1 MAKTRNL
8 LSRLL
13 GKLGDAI
20 FHFLTMIEEKGVMPR
35 AARWIKISTLGIIAS
50 LVATLSL
57 QARDPEVT
65 CYIVA
70 RIPDVII
77 TEKSVTPDTTKG
89 ADSVKVKAQAKVM
102 YSNIKDNFIKDA
114 WLSWDGDTT
123 RFKVKA
129 LDGKMDDTLEVLEGT
144 VYVGNLEPGQYSI
157 SMLVQT
163 SQDALE
169 ASWFYFEV
177 SEPDSIR
184 TDSTKVE

>member
-8 LSRLL
+8 LSRVL
-13 GKLGDAI
+13 GRLGDAI
-20 FHFLTMIEEKGVMPR
+20 FHFLTMLEEKGVMPR
-35 AARWIKISTLGIIAS
+35 GTRWIKLSTLGIITS
-50 LVATLSL
+50 LVAALSL

-77 TEKSVTPDTTKG
+77 TDKSVTPDTTKG

-123 RFKVKA
+123 RIKVRA

-144 VYVGNLEPGQYSI
+144 VYVGNRPNGQNSI
-157 SMLVQT
+157 SMIVET
-163 SQDALE
+163 SVGALE
-169 ASWFYFEV
+169 SSWFYFVV
-177 SEPDSIR
+177 SEPDSA
-184 TDSTKVE
+184 TSDSTGEK